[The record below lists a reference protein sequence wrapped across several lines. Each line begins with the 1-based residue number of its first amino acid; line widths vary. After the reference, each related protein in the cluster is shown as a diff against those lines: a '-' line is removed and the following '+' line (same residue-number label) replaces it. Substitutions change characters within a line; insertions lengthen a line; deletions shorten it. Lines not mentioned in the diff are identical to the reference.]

1 MDRFA
6 IVFGLLLCGL
16 TVLSLF
22 ASPAKSPTQFV
33 PMMFGIPTLFCGVVS
48 LNPHRRR
55 HAMPTAAVIA
65 GVGGLVTGAEAAAAG
80 VQLLSGHAVNPLA
93 LVIILLMAVVCFV
106 FLATCLV
113 AWFRSRRSRRAASS
127 SVADAEPERASPQ
140 PKRRGGSLEGTPP
153 AADRSA
159 ETDAADSDAGAGD
172 IRRRQQ
178 ELVRTELRSRR
189 EPAESGD
196 PAGAIDT
203 MRGDRIF

>member
-55 HAMPTAAVIA
+55 HAMPTAAIIA
-65 GVGGLVTGAEAAAAG
+65 GVGGVVAGAEAAAAG
-80 VQLLSGHAVNPLA
+80 VQLLSGRAVNPLA

-106 FLATCLV
+106 FLGTCLA
-113 AWFRSRRSRRAASS
+113 AWFRSRPRRSSASP
-127 SVADAEPERASPQ
+127 VADRERDSPSPQ
-140 PKRRGGSLEGTPP
+140 PKRRGGPFEGRP
-153 AADRSA
+153 AEPDRSA
-159 ETDAADSDAGAGD
+159 ENNTADSDSRPADNRG
-172 IRRRQQ
+172 RHR
-178 ELVRTELRSRR
+178 EPVRTELRSRR

-203 MRGDRIF
+203 MRGDRIL